1 MSGYMD
7 SEQPRGYCGNC
18 GAQVRS
24 GTAFCVSCGAPVS
37 PGSEEP
43 GSVNSGPAP
52 SEGLGS
58 FADDLRARLR
68 GAADRLGRVLSGFG
82 AEDLRHLIEGALR
95 WFRGVPGVFKLVLLG
110 LVMLVLLVFL
120 SPLAVLI
127 SALVLGAS
135 IIALIVRVAQRGSIR
150 GWGIIAVA
158 SLVLMLVSG
167 GISDS
172 LYGTAF
178 VGRPDSTASK
188 GDVPQ
193 DGPVPSTERSGDG
206 TSPPSSVGSG
216 NGSKYVSTDPDMEE
230 MVTNWRSSGTESPLF
245 VPTYVP
251 FPVEEVGVDPF
262 GTGLQEYYLWSEGT
276 DRFSN
281 HLRMVLLGPATA
293 PSSFAQG
300 TVNID
305 GRDYPYTENPV
316 EGEERSPGNYVVL
329 LWVDTE
335 GGEEYMY
342 QVEMNTAAQGPL
354 LPPEEFAAV
363 VASMDRIDPAD
374 V

>member
-1 MSGYMD
+1 M
-7 SEQPRGYCGNC
+7 NC
-18 GAQVRS
+18 GAEIRP
-24 GTAFCVSCGAPVS
+24 GNAFCVSCGAPVS
-37 PGSEEP
+37 SGFEES
-43 GSVNSGPAP
+43 GSVNSGPAT

-58 FADDLRARLR
+58 FAGDLRAKLR
-68 GAADRLGRVLSGFG
+68 RAADRLGGAFSGFR
-82 AEDLRHLIEGALR
+82 AEDLRHLTGRAPR
-95 WFRGVPGVFKLVLLG
+95 WFRNLPGILKLVLVG
-110 LVMLVLLVFL
+110 AVVLVLAVLL
-120 SPLAVLI
+120 SPLSVLI
-127 SALVLGAS
+127 CALVFGVSL
-135 IIALIVRVAQRGSIR
+135 IALIVRVAQRGSIR

-230 MVTNWRSSGTESPLF
+230 MVADWRSSGTESPLF
-245 VPTYVP
+245 VPTYMP
-251 FPVEEVGVDPF
+251 FPVEEVGVNPF

-316 EGEERSPGNYVVL
+316 EGEELSPGNYVVL

-354 LPPEEFAAV
+354 LPPEEFTAV
-363 VASMDRIDPAD
+363 VASMDRIDPSD